1 MKREQVFLILILV
14 FVGGYVIGRA
24 SHKPSA
30 ATGPAMP
37 AAAAPAQLA
46 AASPVPAAV
55 ASPSPAPSPAPSPS
69 PSPAPSSAPSPS
81 PSPAPSAPAD
91 PNQIWRAVIHDD
103 DAKKGPDSVNV
114 KVVIFGAFGN
124 QETVDF
130 APALD
135 SIVKEFGDK
144 VQIRW
149 KHKVVPMPHPDS
161 IYASEVAAAANAQG
175 KFWPLFDK
183 LIKNA
188 SISPSSI
195 ESAAKESGVQW
206 DKVKKE
212 VESGKWRMQVLRDSL
227 LASEIAA
234 NTYPNIMVNGVRL
247 AAPKTYDR
255 LKPIIEEQLKK
266 SEEQA
271 KSMGKRWGTSFEGVE
286 LYQEIVKSG
295 KNFEQMAGPKQTF
308 DTAGSPILGKPTAK
322 IQVAV
327 FEDFQCPFCAKVGP
341 SLKEFQKK
349 FPNDVAIVYKH
360 MPLDIH
366 DKAQAAAEASMA
378 ALEQGQDKF
387 WAYHD
392 VLFNNQN
399 ALDQDN
405 LVKYAEQAGLDMAR
419 FKKALE
425 SGSGKSVIGRDVGE
439 GQRAGVSGTPSVYV
453 NGMKYQG
460 PRGYPPEGLEA
471 VARTYFGL

>member
-14 FVGGYVIGRA
+14 FVGGYVVGRA
-24 SHKPSA
+24 SHKPATS
-30 ATGPAMP
+30 TGPAA
-37 AAAAPAQLA
+37 AAAAPASVSSATPTPSA
-46 AASPVPAAV
+46 APT
-55 ASPSPAPSPAPSPS
+55 PSPAPSPTPSPAPSPS
-69 PSPAPSSAPSPS
+69 PTPSPS
-81 PSPAPSAPAD
+81 TPPSAPAD

-103 DAKKGPDSVNV
+103 DAKKGPDAVNV

-130 APALD
+130 APAID
-135 SIVKEFGDK
+135 NIVKDFGDK
-144 VQIRW
+144 VQIRF

-183 LIKNA
+183 LIKSA

-195 ESAAKESGVQW
+195 ESAAKESGVNW

-212 VESGKWRMQVLRDSL
+212 VETGKWRMQVLRDSL
-227 LASEIAA
+227 EASEIAA

-255 LKPIIEEQLKK
+255 LKPIIEDQLKK

-271 KSMGKRWGTSFEGVE
+271 KSMGKKGVE

-308 DTAGSPILGKPTAK
+308 DTAGSPILGKATAK

-349 FPNDVAIVYKH
+349 YPNDVAIVYKH

-378 ALEQGQDKF
+378 ALEQGPDKF

-392 VLFNNQN
+392 VLYNNQN

-405 LVKYAEQAGLDMAR
+405 LVKYAEQAGLDGAR

-425 SGSGKSVIGRDVGE
+425 SGAGKSVIGRDVGE
-439 GQRAGVSGTPSVYV
+439 GQRAGVSGTPSVYI

>member
-1 MKREQVFLILILV
+1 M
-14 FVGGYVIGRA
+14 
-24 SHKPSA
+24 
-30 ATGPAMP
+30 
-37 AAAAPAQLA
+37 
-46 AASPVPAAV
+46 
-55 ASPSPAPSPAPSPS
+55 
-69 PSPAPSSAPSPS
+69 
-81 PSPAPSAPAD
+81 
-91 PNQIWRAVIHDD
+91 IHDD

-114 KVVIFGAFGN
+114 KIVIFGAFGN

-130 APALD
+130 APTLQNVVQD
-135 SIVKEFGDK
+135 FGDK

-161 IYASEVAAAANAQG
+161 IFASEVAAAANAQG

-183 LIKNA
+183 LIKSS
-188 SISPSSI
+188 SISPNSI
-195 ESAAKESGVQW
+195 ETAAKESGINW

-212 VESGKWRMQVLRDSL
+212 VDAGKWRMQVLRDSL

-271 KSMGKRWGTSFEGVE
+271 KTMGKKGVE
-286 LYQEIVKSG
+286 FYQEIVKAG
-295 KNFEQMAGPKQTF
+295 KNFEQMGGPKQTF
-308 DTAGSPILGKPTAK
+308 DAAGSPILGKANAK

-327 FEDFQCPFCAKVGP
+327 FEDFQCPFCSKVGP
-341 SLKEFQKK
+341 SLKEFAKK

-366 DKAQAAAEASMA
+366 DKAQGAAEASMA
-378 ALEQGQDKF
+378 ALQQGQDKF

-392 VLFNNQN
+392 ILYNNQN
-399 ALDQDN
+399 SLEQDN
-405 LVKYAEQAGLDMAR
+405 LVKYAEQAGLDMAK
-419 FKKALE
+419 FKKDLE
-425 SGSGKSVIGRDVGE
+425 QGTGKQVIGRDVSE
-439 GQRAGVSGTPSVYV
+439 GQRAGVSGTPSVYI

-471 VARTYFGL
+471 VARTYYGL